1 MNTKQLHK
9 SQSVKDKEVRHIFK
23 QMLSDKNTV
32 RTYIREHGT
41 LIGLK
46 DESILFAKP
55 L

>member
-1 MNTKQLHK
+1 MNTEQFNK
-9 SQSVKDKEVRHIFK
+9 SQAIKDKEVCHIFK
-23 QMLSDKNTV
+23 RMLADKTTV
-32 RTYIREHGT
+32 QTYIREHGT